1 LLFNSFAPTKI
12 IEPIKDF
19 VADSGSMVTVEMVI
33 DAFML
38 LIEDDS
44 YSGDIA
50 RVTAQY
56 GVSVIGKT
64 VAANKKAK
72 L

>member
-1 LLFNSFAPTKI
+1 MGAL
-12 IEPIKDF
+12 
-19 VADSGSMVTVEMVI
+19 VTVEMVT

-50 RVTAQY
+50 RVTPQY
-56 GVSVIGKT
+56 GISVLGKT
-64 VAANKKAK
+64 VAADKKKKAK

>member
-1 LLFNSFAPTKI
+1 
-12 IEPIKDF
+12 PIKE
-19 VADSGSMVTVEMVI
+19 VVTQMGALVTVEMVT

-50 RVTAQY
+50 RVTPQY
-56 GVSVIGKT
+56 GISVLGKT
-64 VAANKKAK
+64 VAADKKKKAK